1 MEKIPH
7 NELPQTYEKYSYI
20 DSPLVEITNDLGFII
35 DLQYPKLNLKN
46 TIDKC
51 LVRKEVLDKL
61 KKARSYLPK
70 NLTFKIWDA
79 YRPLALQEELY
90 YMYKESILK
99 EFNLINSDQEIQD
112 NFVKNYVSLPRKEE
126 HLVPLHATGGSIDL
140 SLVNMENGKDLDM
153 GISFDS
159 FSKLTYTDSFEKN
172 GMDTNIRNNRR
183 ILYWAMI
190 NAGFTNLPTECWH
203 FDYGNR
209 NWAFYKQ
216 KPIIYKA
223 LFNI

>member
-7 NELPQTYEKYSYI
+7 NGLPQIYENYNYI

-46 TIDKC
+46 AINTC

-61 KKARSYLPK
+61 IEAKSYLPK
-70 NLTFKIWDA
+70 NLSFKILDA

-90 YMYKESILK
+90 YMYKENILK
-99 EFNLINSDQEIQD
+99 EFNLMDADPETQD

-126 HLVPLHATGGSIDL
+126 HLVPLHATGGAVDL
-140 SLVNMENGKDLDM
+140 SLFNIETGKDLDF
-153 GISFDS
+153 GVKFDS
-159 FSKLTYTDSFEKN
+159 FSDLTHIDAFEKE
-172 GMDTNIRNNRR
+172 GMDKTIRNNRR
-183 ILYWAMI
+183 ILYFAMTK
-190 NAGFTNLPTECWH
+190 AGFTNLPTECWH

-216 KPIIYKA
+216 KPIMYNAI
-223 LFNI
+223 FSI